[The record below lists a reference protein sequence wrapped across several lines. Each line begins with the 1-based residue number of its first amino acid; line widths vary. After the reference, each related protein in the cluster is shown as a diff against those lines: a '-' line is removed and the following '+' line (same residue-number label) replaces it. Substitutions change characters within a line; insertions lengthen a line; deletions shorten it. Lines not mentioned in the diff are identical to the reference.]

1 MDDQA
6 PTHLA
11 LSKLVDRRLRVRL
24 EKDHELA
31 RYEAI
36 HQELRNEIRQRI
48 EQRDRYSIQMTVSLA
63 AIVAI
68 SATRTDQMRDMH
80 RVLLAAPLVS
90 IYYTVLIQYSYAVHS
105 VLSRQLRE
113 AIEPAIAR
121 LTGVPVEFEIEN
133 YYKTHRAPGI
143 RRTFFMTSMWVM
155 TVCTTLVIGLTE
167 SSWTMDSILV
177 LSASLLYWVFAL
189 GVTLLFPRSS

>member
-1 MDDQA
+1 MA
-6 PTHLA
+6 INR
-11 LSKLVDRRLRVRL
+11 LVDRRMRVRQGQG
-24 EKDHELA
+24 KELA
-31 RYEAI
+31 RLEAI
-36 HQELRNEIRQRI
+36 YQELRSEIRQRI

-68 SATRTDQMRDMH
+68 SATRTDQMREMH

-121 LTGVPVEFEIEN
+121 LTGVSVEFEIEN
-133 YYKTHRAPGI
+133 YYKTHRVPGI

-167 SSWTMDSILV
+167 PSWSMDSILV

-189 GVTLLFPRSS
+189 GVTLLFPKEA